1 MAVYSVDVRDG
12 MIQRVTE
19 ECHKVDNKRFSD
31 RSRFRETGMGKGQPR
46 ISNDRQ
52 RRLWWLPPS
61 SL

>member
-1 MAVYSVDVRDG
+1 
-12 MIQRVTE
+12 
-19 ECHKVDNKRFSD
+19 
-31 RSRFRETGMGKGQPR
+31 MGKGQPR